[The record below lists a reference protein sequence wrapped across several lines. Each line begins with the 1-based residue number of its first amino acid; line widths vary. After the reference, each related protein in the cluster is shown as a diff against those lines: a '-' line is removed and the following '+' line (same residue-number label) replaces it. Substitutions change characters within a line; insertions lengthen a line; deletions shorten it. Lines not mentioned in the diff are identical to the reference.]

1 MPEQTTQQRPIPE
14 LRTRRPTGKPPWPM
28 IVVAGGEKTGKSWCG
43 AEFSASDLID
53 RTFWVEIGEGA
64 ADQYGA
70 LPGAR
75 YEIVEHDG
83 TYQGIG
89 SALWAATKQP
99 RGADGKP
106 HAIVVDGV
114 TALWEM
120 LSDEAQGIA
129 NARARRQAERR
140 RQPMP
145 EGDRTIGPDL
155 WNAAKGRWK
164 RIINLLRR
172 YDGPV
177 ILLTRLEQVAVMGK
191 DGAPTTDKTW
201 SVKAEKN
208 LPFEADA
215 IVRLTA
221 PRTAELT
228 GVRSIVLQL
237 QPGEAMPLPGFTI
250 DKLLRDLG
258 LAEPQAT
265 LPRAYTAPKPDWME
279 AERDAEGA
287 YERRPQQQSGQQGS
301 GGAQRSQQGDQRRE
315 PGRMPTFP
323 PDAPRPQPTEVIEPR
338 APKEL
343 WQAVLVGLER
353 KLDITDFEDQMRF
366 LSNELRRHITTPDQ
380 LSVSEAQSL
389 KRRLDKTPD
398 RARPWDNQPDM
409 APGDDTD
416 GMAENEQARAEG
428 RQRAN
433 PAPARTDQD
442 WPQAYGAD
450 SWSHRTSIGALL
462 DARDTPLTD
471 EQRAHGVADTIAE
484 IGAAATEEELGAI
497 GARVEEAAKAGRLR
511 QADYNMIN
519 TSNVRRME
527 EIRSAVGVGG

>member
-1 MPEQTTQQRPIPE
+1 VSTVPEQTTQTRPVPE
-14 LRTRRPTGKPPWPM
+14 LRTRKPTGKPPWPM
-28 IVVAGGEKTGKSWCG
+28 IVVAGGEKTGKSWAG

-99 RGADGKP
+99 RGESGKP

-155 WNAAKGRWK
+155 WNAAKARWK

-287 YERRPQQQSGQQGS
+287 YERQPQGQQQGGQQRQQTRGQQGGAGTQQS
-301 GGAQRSQQGDQRRE
+301 RGGQRAEQRPERT
-315 PGRMPTFP
+315 PAFP
-323 PDAPRPQPTEVIEPR
+323 PDAPRPQPSEVTEARVSKSF
-338 APKEL
+338 ANK
-343 WQAVLVGLER
+343 VLALLGE
-353 KLDITDFEDQMRF
+353 KLDITDFDDQMRW
-366 LSNELRRHITTPDQ
+366 LTAQTGRHIAVPTD
-380 LSVSEAQSL
+380 LGVSEAL
-389 KRRLDKTPD
+389 DIKRRLEATPD
-398 RARPWDNQPDM
+398 PSRAWDVPP
-409 APGDDTD
+409 ADDEPQ
-416 GMAENEQARAEG
+416 GQER
-428 RQRAN
+428 

-450 SWSHRTSIGALL
+450 SWSHRTSVGALL

-471 EQRAHGVADTIAE
+471 EQRAHVVADTIAE
-484 IGAAATEEELGAI
+484 IGAADTEEELGAI
-497 GARVEEAAKAGRLR
+497 GARVEEAARAGRLR

-519 TSNVRRME
+519 TSYVRRME
-527 EIRSAVGVGG
+527 EIRGAVGVGG